1 MYTIYNR
8 KHRKYWKY
16 EGNKKQKSFNNSSL
30 HMGKSVSMTLVSFYS
45 LRAMKETQCALYY
58 P

>member
-1 MYTIYNR
+1 MYTIYN
-8 KHRKYWKY
+8 RKYWKY
-16 EGNKKQKSFNNSSL
+16 EGNKKQKSFNNSNL